1 MLKFL
6 KEPLF
11 QLLILGACIYGGYS
25 SLGVDEGGGDEH
37 LIVVGEE
44 RINAFVSNWQSR
56 MGRAPTA
63 QELDGLIDQYL
74 KEEILFCEAK
84 AMELG

>member
-25 SLGVDEGGGDEH
+25 SLGGDEH